1 MIQVKPGDT
10 WPEDCPPGEF
20 AVISILL
27 DDGWG
32 TPTILAFQRSIAAAD
47 KEAYQQASVNF
58 GLVTKESALLL
69 VMQFCLANE
78 SVRVFN
84 SGFDARESRILPIPL
99 EKYVVDG
106 KFTIELVVIESS
118 SSEVVAVR
126 KLSLD
131 AAFTDVFF
139 SAVRDQLKSQND
151 PTPHYNYWFS
161 GGLEDISPASI
172 QRFEAQDRTDSC

>member
-32 TPTILAFQRSIAAAD
+32 TPTILAFQRSIAATD

-78 SVRVFN
+78 SVRMFN

-131 AAFTDVFF
+131 TAFTDVFF

-172 QRFEAQDRTDSC
+172 QRFEAQDRTDSI

>member
-1 MIQVKPGDT
+1 M
-10 WPEDCPPGEF
+10 
-20 AVISILL
+20 ISILL

-161 GGLEDISPASI
+161 GGLEDISPSSI